1 MATSE
6 ADFRQFVSTR
16 YTDLLRL
23 AYALTGSA
31 HEAEDLVQG
40 ALLKVMRRWR
50 RIDDPMPYLRRVMIN
65 QRTSLWRRVSAREV
79 VTATPPDRP
88 VGDVTDAVDDRQAVL
103 AALRGLPPRMRA
115 VVALRYVADL
125 SEADTATTLGCSVGT
140 VKSQTAK
147 GLARLRKALEPAP
160 RRADEEPA
168 RAPAGKTNTSGT
180 TGWRKP

>member
-6 ADFRQFVSTR
+6 EDFRQFVQLR

-31 HEAEDLVQG
+31 HEAEDLVQS

-50 RIDDPMPYLRRVMIN
+50 RVEDPMPYLRRSMIN
-65 QRTSLWRRVSAREV
+65 QRASVWRRFAAREV

-88 VGDVTDAVDDRQAVL
+88 VRDATDAVDDRQAVRT
-103 AALRGLPPRMRA
+103 ALRGLPPRMRA
-115 VVALRYVADL
+115 AVALRYVADL
-125 SEADTATTLGCSVGT
+125 SEAETAATLGCSVGT

-147 GLARLRKALEPAP
+147 GLARLRRALEPP
-160 RRADEEPA
+160 PQRDEQPA
-168 RAPAGKTNTSGT
+168 EETRTARVVA
-180 TGWRKP
+180 WRKS

>member
-1 MATSE
+1 MAASDT
-6 ADFRQFVSTR
+6 DFRQFVDMR

-40 ALLKVMRRWR
+40 ALVKVMRRWGR
-50 RIDDPMPYLRRVMIN
+50 VDDPMAYLRRVMIN
-65 QRTSLWRRVSAREV
+65 QRTSGWRRFGAREV
-79 VTATPPDRP
+79 VTAAPPDRP
-88 VGDVTDAVDDRQAVL
+88 VGDGTATVDDRLAVL
-103 AALRGLPPRMRA
+103 AALRRLPPRMRA

-147 GLARLRKALEPAP
+147 GLARLREALDPAH
-160 RRADEEPA
+160 RL
-168 RAPAGKTNTSGT
+168 S
-180 TGWRKP
+180 TGRQS